1 MERSYKS
8 LKYEKE
14 AESLKNLTSEE
25 AALKAIIDAGI
36 PVGGEAPE
44 VVYKLVLDRLKKSES
59 MMD

>member
-8 LKYEKE
+8 LGHEKE
-14 AESLKNLTSEE
+14 LEPLENLTAEE

-36 PVGGEAPE
+36 PVEGETPE

-59 MMD
+59 IMD

>member
-8 LKYEKE
+8 LEHEKE
-14 AESLKNLTSEE
+14 IEPIKNLTAKE

-36 PVGGEAPE
+36 PVEGETPE

-59 MMD
+59 IMD

>member
-8 LKYEKE
+8 LGHEKE
-14 AESLKNLTSEE
+14 LEPLKNLTAEE

-36 PVGGEAPE
+36 PVEGEAPE
-44 VVYKLVLDRLKKSES
+44 VVYKLVRDRLKKSES